1 MGREACGAAG
11 RPGTVRAVLGAV
23 LGAMPALSQP
33 VAAVTAEPSA
43 LRAELLVEGLTAPVE
58 LLELPDGSG
67 RRLIVEQTGL
77 VRLIGAD
84 GRLADPPFLDLRG
97 RILPLVQGF
106 EERGLLGLAP
116 HPEFARTGRLYAT
129 YTAPLRPGAPP
140 DWNHTRRLVEFTV
153 RADDPNRVDPASERT
168 LLELDWPSRKH
179 MGGGLAFGPDGFLYV
194 GLGDGG
200 GVHGVGPEVLHD
212 AFAVPERLA
221 HWDLLAQDTEA
232 LFGKIL
238 RIDVDHG
245 ISAYAIPPDNPFR
258 AGGGRSEIWAW
269 GFRNPYRLVFDGAA
283 LLVSAPGETFWEAIY
298 RVDRPGNF
306 GWAIKEGSHCFDRLR
321 PTAPPP
327 TCPATGT
334 LGEPLRDPIVEY
346 PNMSVERFGEG
357 LGIAGVGSAVV
368 GGRVYRG
375 GTLPG
380 FAGRLV
386 FGDWSRSFAHA
397 SGQLFL
403 ASPPVGGDGPWSV
416 ERLLELDGRMLGIG
430 SDAAGELYLLTNE
443 QLGPFGTTGK
453 VWKLVPAGG

>member
-1 MGREACGAAG
+1 MGRAASGAAG
-11 RPGTVRAVLGAV
+11 PPGTVPVV
-23 LGAMPALSQP
+23 LGAMLGAILALST
-33 VAAVTAEPSA
+33 AAVTAEPSA
-43 LRAELLVEGLTAPVE
+43 PRAELLLDRLTAPVE
-58 LLELPDGSG
+58 FLELPDGSG

-77 VRLIGAD
+77 VRVLGPD
-84 GRLADPPFLDLRG
+84 GRLADTPFLDLRE
-97 RILPLVQGF
+97 RIVPLVRGF

-116 HPEFARTGRLYAT
+116 HPDFARTGRLFAT
-129 YTAPLRPGAPP
+129 YTAPLRPGAPAG
-140 DWNHTRRLVEFTV
+140 WNHTRRLVEFTV

-179 MGGGLAFGPDGFLYV
+179 MGGGLAFGPDGFLHV

-221 HWDLLAQDTEA
+221 HWDRLAQDTET

-238 RIDVDHG
+238 RIDVDRG
-245 ISAYAIPPDNPFR
+245 MPGYAIPPDNPFR
-258 AGGGRSEIWAW
+258 TGGGRPEIWAW
-269 GFRNPYRLVFDGAA
+269 GFRNPYRLAFDGAA

-298 RVDRPGNF
+298 RVDRPGNY

-327 TCPATGT
+327 TCPAAGA

-346 PNMSVERFGEG
+346 PNTSVERFGEA
-357 LGIAGVGSAVV
+357 LGIAGVGTAVV
-368 GGRVYRG
+368 GGRIYRG
-375 GTLPG
+375 DALPG
-380 FAGRLV
+380 LSGKLV
-386 FGDWSRSFAHA
+386 FADWSRAFARA
-397 SGQLFL
+397 SGRLFL
-403 ASPPVGGDGPWSV
+403 ASPPAAGDGPWRL
-416 ERLLELDGRMLGIG
+416 EPLLELEGRMLGIG
-430 SDAAGELYLLTNE
+430 SDGAGELYLLTNE